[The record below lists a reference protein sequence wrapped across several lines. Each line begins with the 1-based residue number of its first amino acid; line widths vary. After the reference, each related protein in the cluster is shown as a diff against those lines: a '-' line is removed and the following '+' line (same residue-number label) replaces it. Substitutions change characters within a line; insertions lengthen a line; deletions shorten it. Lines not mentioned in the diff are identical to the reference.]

1 MAASPISRGI
11 LFDMISTIF
20 HTVVYDPLYNG
31 LIFLVG
37 IVPQHDV
44 GLAVI
49 ALTIVV
55 RIILFPLSR
64 RAVETQ
70 MAMRKI
76 APDVE
81 KLKEKHKDNREEQA
95 KAIFALYRERGVHPF
110 ASIGL
115 LLAQLPVLFALYW
128 IFAFGGLPEVDPAL
142 LYSFV
147 SVPASVNMHFLGF
160 VDMAGHTIIL
170 GVLAAGTQFFYTRL
184 SMGPREKKP
193 AAAKAS
199 FSAELSRS
207 FDLQARYM
215 LPATFIFLSFIIP
228 NAAMLY
234 LVTSNLFMIG
244 QELWS
249 GRRF

>member
-81 KLKEKHKDNREEQA
+81 KLKEKYKDNREEQA

-128 IFAFGGLPEVDPAL
+128 IFAFGGLPDIRPDL

-147 SVPASVNMHFLGF
+147 SSPAGIDMGFFGLFNMAEHNI
-160 VDMAGHTIIL
+160 VL
-170 GVLAAGTQFFYTRL
+170 GVL
-184 SMGPREKKP
+184 
-193 AAAKAS
+193 
-199 FSAELSRS
+199 
-207 FDLQARYM
+207 
-215 LPATFIFLSFIIP
+215 
-228 NAAMLY
+228 
-234 LVTSNLFMIG
+234 
-244 QELWS
+244 
-249 GRRF
+249 